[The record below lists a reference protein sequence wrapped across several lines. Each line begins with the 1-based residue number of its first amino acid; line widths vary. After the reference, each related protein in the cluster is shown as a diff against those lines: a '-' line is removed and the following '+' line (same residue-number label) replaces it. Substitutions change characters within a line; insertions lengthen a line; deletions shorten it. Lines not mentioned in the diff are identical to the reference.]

1 MECVSI
7 LWMDWVHVN
16 KVGEFD
22 VSSPTPYYRS
32 LVLLH
37 TVLTAGVTVPA
48 LSFCNCSPIRGL
60 VVEGGDRM
68 CGSQLYM
75 WCLVE
80 SALCDHLH
88 VGLYVATPVWPW
100 KTRLHRIRADIIMLI
115 RRTMPDW
122 RTMPIVIPCVCG
134 GIMCSRLIIGAIHE
148 PSSRRLVREQSAA
161 HVAGYCR
168 YADVM
173 LRPAIRWSR
182 PL

>member
-1 MECVSI
+1 MFLPPPQNC
-7 LWMDWVHVN
+7 
-16 KVGEFD
+16 
-22 VSSPTPYYRS
+22 RS

-60 VVEGGDRM
+60 GDRM

-122 RTMPIVIPCVCG
+122 RTMPIVTPCVGG